1 MSKRVILHWNPAS
14 AFHFSSTI
22 GEVPLTDHQTI
33 ISVKY
38 DHYLLAPWDKII
50 FQSKHNFV
58 NCSPLVLYF
67 IILPQVRAVHHL
79 PVPSILYRMRA
90 KKAGG
95 RKSPDRAGQ
104 FILNHHHRRKSKM
117 GLLLSENCKSPGESI
132 LYVVY
137 RDFSQLGSTQLRY
150 KS

>member
-67 IILPQVRAVHHL
+67 IILPQVRAVHPL

-90 KKAGG
+90 KNPG
-95 RKSPDRAGQ
+95 RQQKIPR
-104 FILNHHHRRKSKM
+104 
-117 GLLLSENCKSPGESI
+117 
-132 LYVVY
+132 
-137 RDFSQLGSTQLRY
+137 
-150 KS
+150 